1 MQDKWLTD
9 VAGLCGVQT
18 RTTDLSPE
26 TSWRYMPY
34 ETMDGIKGTMIISSA
49 VGDFRDLTLPL
60 PSVGPCRIY
69 IGIGCFGDFTRIK
82 LRLGGE
88 SQWRLLRGRG
98 INWFPECIE
107 YLYREADLHGQPLEI
122 RNAQEISTL
131 AWIRLEPMTERPAD
145 HKYHCVATMDG
156 YWTDTLA
163 TYYDR
168 IASFAGGN
176 IGRLQFCLGES
187 DVVSHFTT
195 KVGTNGFNTM
205 FGSHMTRL
213 HHDITLQVN
222 KLREEEPQL
231 VPKLIDFTHRHGMEF
246 FGSIRLGACYMPG
259 LCNYSEF
266 FQKHLEYHCRT
277 RNGTPVARL
286 SFAEPEVRNHFLQLF
301 DEMTDFD
308 LDGLNLILMRS
319 VPLIAFESAF
329 RNAFHEKYG
338 VSPLEIPED
347 DPRIITLRS
356 NMITDFLRDIRKL
369 LDDKGKKRGRR
380 FVFSIDVLATPAANH
395 SFGLDLETLVAEKII
410 DSLEV
415 DGALMK
421 RNHDEKIANID
432 YAYFGKLCAGT
443 DCRWYPKGEDNGGG
457 EQFPKMFN
465 DAVSNG
471 ASGLFL
477 WDVCDHTAVW
487 PRRWETL
494 TNLMRGVEPAV
505 APERLHLL
513 RTLDG
518 FDYDQFTPH
527 NGF

>member
-1 MQDKWLTD
+1 
-9 VAGLCGVQT
+9 
-18 RTTDLSPE
+18 
-26 TSWRYMPY
+26 
-34 ETMDGIKGTMIISSA
+34 
-49 VGDFRDLTLPL
+49 
-60 PSVGPCRIY
+60 
-69 IGIGCFGDFTRIK
+69 
-82 LRLGGE
+82 
-88 SQWRLLRGRG
+88 
-98 INWFPECIE
+98 
-107 YLYREADLHGQPLEI
+107 
-122 RNAQEISTL
+122 
-131 AWIRLEPMTERPAD
+131 
-145 HKYHCVATMDG
+145 
-156 YWTDTLA
+156 
-163 TYYDR
+163 
-168 IASFAGGN
+168 
-176 IGRLQFCLGES
+176 
-187 DVVSHFTT
+187 
-195 KVGTNGFNTM
+195 
-205 FGSHMTRL
+205 
-213 HHDITLQVN
+213 
-222 KLREEEPQL
+222 
-231 VPKLIDFTHRHGMEF
+231 MEF

-266 FQKHLEYHCRT
+266 FQKHPEYHCRT

-319 VPLIAFESAF
+319 VPLIAFEPAF
-329 RNAFHEKYG
+329 CNAFQKKHG

-347 DPRIITLRS
+347 DPRIISLRS

-369 LDDKGKKRGRR
+369 LDDKGKKRGRH
-380 FVFSIDVLATPAANH
+380 FGFSIDVLATPAANH